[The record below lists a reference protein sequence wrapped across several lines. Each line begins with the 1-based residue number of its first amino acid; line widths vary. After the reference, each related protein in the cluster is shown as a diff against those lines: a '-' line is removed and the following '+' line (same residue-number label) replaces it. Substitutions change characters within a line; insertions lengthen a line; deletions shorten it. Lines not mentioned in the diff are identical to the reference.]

1 MSDALWRLPGP
12 MRFANQMRRSLERGY
27 SPVVSLPRQQ
37 LGDQRWQDQL
47 LYSVDWHVNSI
58 DTATEAERPA
68 ASLVADAL
76 GISDLEPGPDAA
88 AELARHQG
96 VLGRTLQLVLPD
108 ESSASQ
114 WCGFARRFITASR
127 STAVVDRPRLL
138 ILTGHQL
145 TGALTQKETL
155 LQPLWWWGV
164 TDRLDTAVH
173 VADKL
178 FDARADVVLRDSIVE
193 VAGYD
198 LALADHLADTW
209 NGAIST
215 LDQQLSDYRVYGNE
229 VALELPE
236 LPHSSTPHDSPPVA
250 MTQLW
255 DHGLADAWDAFP
267 AYLHPC
273 FLVGIGRSQDVY
285 SRVWRAQLRALMPMI
300 DEERGRLGSWM
311 QQELSPP
318 HELPD
323 PAEPGD
329 LFHALQLEPSLKS
342 WRGGHRKRLI
352 YWLRDTRNT
361 LAHLGTLTPEELKRG
376 RQLIAADRT
385 QS

>member
-1 MSDALWRLPGP
+1 MNDTLWRLPGP
-12 MRFANQMRRSLERGY
+12 MRFANQIRASLDRGY

-37 LGDQRWQDQL
+37 LRDAEWQKQL
-47 LYSVDWHVNSI
+47 LHALDRHVDTI
-58 DTATEAERPA
+58 DIAAEAERPA

-76 GISDLEPGPDAA
+76 CIRDVEPGPDAA
-88 AELARHQG
+88 AELARHEA
-96 VLGRTLQLVLPD
+96 VVGRTLKLVLPAD
-108 ESSASQ
+108 CSTSD
-114 WCGFARRFITASR
+114 WYNFVRRFITASR
-127 STAVVDRPRLL
+127 STAIAERPRLL
-138 ILTGHQL
+138 ILTCHQL
-145 TGALTQKETL
+145 TGELTRKETL
-155 LQPLWWWGV
+155 LEPLWWWGV
-164 TDRLDTAVH
+164 MDRLDTAVH
-173 VADKL
+173 VSDQL
-178 FDARADVVLRDSIVE
+178 FHARADVVLRDSIVE

-209 NGAIST
+209 NGALST
-215 LDQQLSDYRVYGNE
+215 LDQQLIDYKSYDNE
-229 VALELPE
+229 VATELPE
-236 LPHSSTPHDSPPVA
+236 LPHSSTPYGPPPVA
-250 MTQLW
+250 MTELW

-273 FLVGIGRSQDVY
+273 LLVGIGRSKDVH
-285 SRVWRAQLRALMPMI
+285 SRVWRAQLRALMPLI

-311 QQELSPP
+311 QEQLLPQ
-318 HELPD
+318 HQLPD

-329 LFHALQLEPSLKS
+329 LFFALQQEPTLKS

-361 LAHLGTLTPEELKRG
+361 LAHLGTLTPEEVKRG